1 MRFRRHFFR
10 HTDFLRFK
18 ISRKFLFLNLD
29 FGYHGKMYRL
39 VPCIPILRGFFV
51 KSAKKICI
59 CDYVKITLVLVKN
72 VFLGLKKSI
81 SGIVS

>member
-1 MRFRRHFFR
+1 M
-10 HTDFLRFK
+10 
-18 ISRKFLFLNLD
+18 FLNLD
-29 FGYHGKMYRL
+29 FGYHRKMYRL

-51 KSAKKICI
+51 KSAKKMCI